1 VAIPQSRLTAQLSVS
16 VDGFSAG
23 ADATLEDPMGR
34 GGMQLHEW
42 AIATASW
49 RRAHGHEGGELGVDD
64 EVIAESVGRA
74 GATIMGRRMFS
85 GGEGPWESDPNAHGW
100 WGDDPPFHHP
110 VFVLTH
116 HEREPL
122 AMEGNT
128 TFHFVTEG
136 IEAALERARAA
147 AAGLDVAIGGGAS
160 VVQQYLHAGLLDE
173 LELHVAPVLLG
184 DGVRMF
190 AAGEGGTAGRLE
202 IARVVTSSA
211 ATHLRYRR
219 VS

>member
-1 VAIPQSRLTAQLSVS
+1 
-16 VDGFSAG
+16 
-23 ADATLEDPMGR
+23 
-34 GGMQLHEW
+34 
-42 AIATASW
+42 
-49 RRAHGHEGGELGVDD
+49 
-64 EVIAESVGRA
+64 
-74 GATIMGRRMFS
+74 
-85 GGEGPWESDPNAHGW
+85 
-100 WGDDPPFHHP
+100 
-110 VFVLTH
+110 
-116 HEREPL
+116 
-122 AMEGNT
+122 MEGNT